1 MPRTDKTRTIIGT
14 GTETETRPE
23 IGTASQTRTRS
34 RAGTATG
41 TGTAPAAEIAALV
54 VGVLED
60 LKAERIVQLDVAHLT
75 SITDAM
81 IVASGRS
88 DRHVRAISEALLE
101 KCKASGYARLG
112 VEGLKGGEWVLV
124 DLADVV
130 VHVMLP
136 ATRDFYDIEKLWD
149 FASPGDE
156 AGGR

>member
-1 MPRTDKTRTIIGT
+1 MPRTEKT
-14 GTETETRPE
+14 GTTPT
-23 IGTASQTRTRS
+23 
-34 RAGTATG
+34 TG
-41 TGTAPAAEIAALV
+41 DIAALV
-54 VGVLED
+54 VAVLED
-60 LKAERIVQLDVAHLT
+60 LKANRIVQLDVAHLT
-75 SITDAM
+75 SITDVM

-88 DRHVRAISEALLE
+88 DRHVRAIAETLLQ
-101 KCKASGYARLG
+101 KCKARGYTLLG
-112 VEGLKGGEWVLV
+112 VEGLKGGEWILV

>member
-1 MPRTDKTRTIIGT
+1 MPQTEKT
-14 GTETETRPE
+14 GTRP
-23 IGTASQTRTRS
+23 TASAVT
-34 RAGTATG
+34 
-41 TGTAPAAEIAALV
+41 ALV

-60 LKAERIVQLDVAHLT
+60 LKAERIVELDVAHLT
-75 SITDAM
+75 SITDVM
-81 IVASGRS
+81 IIASGRS

-101 KCKASGYARLG
+101 KCKASRYSLLG

-136 ATRDFYDIEKLWD
+136 ATRDFYEIERLWD